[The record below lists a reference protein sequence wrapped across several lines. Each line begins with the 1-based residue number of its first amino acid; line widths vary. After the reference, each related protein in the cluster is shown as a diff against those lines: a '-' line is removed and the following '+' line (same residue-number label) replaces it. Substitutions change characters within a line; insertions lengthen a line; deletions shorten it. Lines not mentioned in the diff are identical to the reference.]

1 MSAHLTRAVR
11 LVLLL
16 GALGAGLRC
25 RLGATESISLQLD
38 LLQTSTGAAMPTTG
52 LVILV
57 AGSGGSS
64 PGLIEAG
71 SSLANVSGSPSAAE
85 SEAVETQGVGLSTS
99 TGTDLIVWAGNLVLN
114 ATNGL
119 LETSFTLTLGTYNGL
134 TLAPGET
141 LTAYWFPTLTT
152 SSTSVAVGT
161 SYGDFTATSPAA
173 GSSWIVPADGSSAY
187 ELNVFTTNS
196 AYLPTGPDTGTTPAN
211 ELEAEW
217 TVVPEPADY
226 ALWCGGAALA
236 WAVWR
241 RRRGTLPA

>member
-1 MSAHLTRAVR
+1 MNARMTRAVR

-16 GALGAGLRC
+16 GVIGVGLRC
-25 RLGATESISLQLD
+25 RLGGNETISLQLD
-38 LLQTSTGAAMPTTG
+38 LLQTSTGAAMPTSG

-57 AGSGGSS
+57 AGSNGAS
-64 PGLIEAG
+64 PGLIDAG
-71 SSLANVSGSPSAAE
+71 SSLANLNGSTGQD
-85 SEAVETQGVGLSTS
+85 VETQGVGLSTS
-99 TGTDLIVWAGNLVLN
+99 TGTDLIVWAGNLVQN
-114 ATNGL
+114 GVNGL
-119 LETSFTLTLGTYNGL
+119 LATSFTLSLGNYNGL

-152 SSTSVAVGT
+152 SSTSVAAGT

-211 ELEAEW
+211 ELEAQW

-226 ALWCGGAALA
+226 ALWCGEAALA

-241 RRRGTLPA
+241 RRKETLPV